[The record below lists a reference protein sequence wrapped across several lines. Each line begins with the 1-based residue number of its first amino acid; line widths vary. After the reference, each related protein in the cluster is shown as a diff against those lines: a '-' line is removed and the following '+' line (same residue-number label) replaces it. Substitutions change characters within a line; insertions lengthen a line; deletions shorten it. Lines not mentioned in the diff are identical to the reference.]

1 MLEDEE
7 RAYCCI
13 GTFYREFPCLYFLC
27 PAVPKEIQAAV
38 VVVGAFNGFPRNS
51 QQRMHVRDSP
61 FRIDPGGRQLKVVK
75 MKAEASFVDNC
86 RILSVNNFLFRVYER
101 IT

>member
-1 MLEDEE
+1 M
-7 RAYCCI
+7 
-13 GTFYREFPCLYFLC
+13 
-27 PAVPKEIQAAV
+27 

-61 FRIDPGGRQLKVVK
+61 FRIDPGGRQLKVEK
-75 MKAEASFVDNC
+75 MKAEARFVDIC
-86 RILSVNNFLFRVYER
+86 SILSVNNVLFRVYER